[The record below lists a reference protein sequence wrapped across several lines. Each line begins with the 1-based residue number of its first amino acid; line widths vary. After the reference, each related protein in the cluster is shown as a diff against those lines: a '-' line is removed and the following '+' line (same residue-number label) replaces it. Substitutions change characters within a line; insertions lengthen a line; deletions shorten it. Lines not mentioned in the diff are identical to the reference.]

1 MFCRVPRLAGQ
12 RPLGYCTTLTT
23 EPTLT
28 RMWTLRLLVN
38 AYFSACLH
46 YKCSQN
52 ETTLTRARTRGD
64 WPTLIFRTTLTRL
77 GAAGVL
83 YTLKSNTRQKMFR
96 STSRLG
102 TSNLEVLGSIPDSRI
117 FRLRFKVA
125 VTTKS
130 NPFP

>member
-1 MFCRVPRLAGQ
+1 MHTFDLATPKTFCRVPRLAGQ
-12 RPLGYCTTLTT
+12 RPGGYCTTLTT

-28 RMWTLRLLVN
+28 RMWTLSLLAN

-83 YTLKSNTRQKMFR
+83 YTLKSNTRQKKICEYFAI
-96 STSRLG
+96 SC
-102 TSNLEVLGSIPDSRI
+102 EIP
-117 FRLRFKVA
+117 
-125 VTTKS
+125 
-130 NPFP
+130 